1 MMSLM
6 GDMGNLEIDRCG
18 VDSAGINDRLA
29 LLVYR
34 AGVEVLARGEAA
46 LAELGIDGRDYT
58 TLAVLATDQPDSQQE
73 LARLMGKAPP
83 IIVAAVDE
91 LEKKGLVARRRDERD
106 RRRSVVEMTDAGRE
120 MLARA
125 DVIAD
130 DLIAEIFG
138 ALSADER
145 AALHETLRRAMA
157 VEPVAA
163 WPRPRRSARAA
174 APRARSPRARA
185 RTARRGRCP

>member
-1 MMSLM
+1 MMPAM

-106 RRRSVVEMTDAGRE
+106 RRRSVVEMTDAGRG

-138 ALSADER
+138 ALSAEER

-163 WPRPRRSARAA
+163 PA
-174 APRARSPRARA
+174 
-185 RTARRGRCP
+185 